1 MEIKIAALLTAS
13 AFATIA
19 FVGCSCARSVNNDT
33 DENLNKI
40 AIESGVT
47 VSSDTSAT
55 TTSRTVYTE
64 TSLSTT
70 ATETSNTSG
79 TQTSKSVP
87 VQFVGNPNA
96 RVTTARHIATQ
107 VVVVTVTLS
116 PQTTEETTTEAI
128 TTTTVTAAVT
138 QNAPDGVFTPA
149 NDMIFTLD
157 SIQLKVG
164 DNQPYLGSYA
174 REVSDG
180 TIVHGGTAAYIY
192 SFDGFRVATENM
204 TKPDGSTGEFITEI
218 VLTGD
223 DVRTNKG
230 IKKGSTIDDI
240 YAAYGTSQCL
250 NEETNIYRYKT
261 DDGFVL
267 EFCTDGSIV
276 TEIKYY
282 MAVE

>member
-1 MEIKIAALLTAS
+1 MEIKITALLTAS

-33 DENLNKI
+33 DNDFNKI

-47 VSSDTSAT
+47 VSSETSAT
-55 TTSRTVYTE
+55 TTSQTLYTE
-64 TSLSTT
+64 TSSSTT
-70 ATETSNTSG
+70 TETSSTISG

-96 RVTTARHIATQ
+96 RVTTARPVATQ
-107 VVVVTVTLS
+107 VVVVTVTL
-116 PQTTEETTTEAI
+116 PPKTTEATTEAV
-128 TTTTVTAAVT
+128 TTTTVTSAVT
-138 QNAPDGVFTPA
+138 QNVPDGIFTPA
-149 NDMIFTLD
+149 NDMVFTLN
-157 SIQLKVG
+157 SIQLRVG

-180 TIVHGGTAAYIY
+180 TILHGGTAAYIY
-192 SFDGFRVATENM
+192 RFDGFHVATENM

-218 VLTGD
+218 ILTGD

-230 IKKGSTIDDI
+230 IKRGSTIDDI

-282 MAVE
+282 MTVE